1 MIEKTLNI
9 FTIILVISLVI
20 EANPSYSQE
29 INIESY
35 MNSWKDNYKHLHASP
50 ELSLQEKET
59 SEFLLNKIKKL
70 SYVIRKDP
78 NGYGFVAIMQNGIG
92 PTIMYRTDMDAL
104 PIKEKTALPFASNV
118 VIKGEDGTDIPVM
131 HACGH
136 DMHMSIWLGV
146 AEYLSN
152 HKELWSGTLV
162 LVAQQAEEIGQG
174 ALKLLDWG
182 IYKMMD
188 KVDYALAY
196 HVSPTL
202 PVGKIGL
209 NSGYIM
215 ANVDMVD
222 ITVFGKGGHGASPH
236 TAIDPILL
244 ASRLILDFQTI
255 ISRELS
261 PIDPA
266 VITVGA
272 IHGGTKGN
280 IIPDSVNLSLTV
292 RSFYPAVRR
301 QLLDAITLKCN
312 AAAQG
317 AGLSENKMPR
327 ITIRNEKVPALYNDP
342 ILVDKLN
349 YIFRDTSESKT
360 VVQTKP
366 LMVGEDFAYYGLTDE
381 KVPIAMIW
389 LGSVEQ
395 SKYDEYQAS
404 GENLPSLH
412 SSEYYPHLDG
422 TLSEGVEKMV
432 QAITGLMAVRNGR
445 QYMDQRK

>member
-1 MIEKTLNI
+1 M
-9 FTIILVISLVI
+9 
-20 EANPSYSQE
+20 
-29 INIESY
+29 
-35 MNSWKDNYKHLHASP
+35 
-50 ELSLQEKET
+50 
-59 SEFLLNKIKKL
+59 
-70 SYVIRKDP
+70 
-78 NGYGFVAIMQNGIG
+78 
-92 PTIMYRTDMDAL
+92 
-104 PIKEKTALPFASNV
+104 
-118 VIKGEDGTDIPVM
+118 
-131 HACGH
+131 
-136 DMHMSIWLGV
+136 
-146 AEYLSN
+146 
-152 HKELWSGTLV
+152 
-162 LVAQQAEEIGQG
+162 
-174 ALKLLDWG
+174 
-182 IYKMMD
+182 
-188 KVDYALAY
+188 
-196 HVSPTL
+196 
-202 PVGKIGL
+202 
-209 NSGYIM
+209 
-215 ANVDMVD
+215 
-222 ITVFGKGGHGASPH
+222 
-236 TAIDPILL
+236 
-244 ASRLILDFQTI
+244 DFQTI

-292 RSFYPAVRR
+292 RSFDPSVRR
-301 QLLDAITLKCN
+301 QLLDAITVKCN

-317 AGLSENKMPR
+317 AGLPENKMPR

-342 ILVDKLN
+342 VLVEKLN
-349 YIFRDTSESKT
+349 HIFRDTSENKT

-412 SSEYYPHLDG
+412 SSEYYPHLEG
-422 TLSEGVEKMV
+422 TLSVGVKKMV